1 MSRKKLMLAALSLLL
16 FLPSSSLFARKHNKK
31 QAATAVQQ
39 MDERERAI
47 HALNR
52 LTFGPRP
59 GDVDRVLAIGVD
71 RWIDQQLAPE
81 KIDDR
86 VLEARLAPYSH
97 AADVG
102 GGDGGELSATAGT
115 EGGCGGKASD
125 AARSAAQG
133 GVCGGDRTVQ
143 RPAGEEK
150 YAKPQSKPRRMRI
163 CWR

>member
-1 MSRKKLMLAALSLLL
+1 
-16 FLPSSSLFARKHNKK
+16 
-31 QAATAVQQ
+31 

-71 RWIDQQLAPE
+71 QWIAQQLSPE

-86 VLEARLAPYSH
+86 VLEARLAPYRTLHMS
-97 AADVG
+97 AAEMVEDFPPPQVLKAVAEG
-102 GGDGGELSATAGT
+102 KIPMPRDPQLKAVYTAGL
-115 EGGCGGKASD
+115 
-125 AARSAAQG
+125 ARYNDRQMKKESAG
-133 GVCGGDRTVQ
+133 R
-143 RPAGEEK
+143 
-150 YAKPQSKPRRMRI
+150 RRMRI